1 MQRHRRR
8 NLGWGF
14 QAKKN
19 VVHFCN
25 ESKERNMEIN
35 TENHQEGIH
44 TEVEDKQGMT
54 EKYRNAGRTHGNK
67 YATKK
72 EYTGRNNGK

>member
-1 MQRHRRR
+1 
-8 NLGWGF
+8 
-14 QAKKN
+14 
-19 VVHFCN
+19 
-25 ESKERNMEIN
+25 MEIN